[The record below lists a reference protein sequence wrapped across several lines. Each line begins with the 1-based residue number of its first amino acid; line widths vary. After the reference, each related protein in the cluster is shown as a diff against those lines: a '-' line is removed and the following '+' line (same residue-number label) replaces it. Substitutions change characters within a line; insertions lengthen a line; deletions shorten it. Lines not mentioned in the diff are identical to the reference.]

1 MCVFASRSNAFNDTS
16 PTALCARM
24 PEQSINKYVWQW
36 GVTISK
42 NHTRQHD
49 RFSASKI
56 VCVCVS
62 DGHSMSAQKCQPRCL
77 HRRDATSYY
86 MRCQPYQSAACA
98 EFLRK
103 NSHTHRKK
111 GLIWTFVY
119 DIVSV
124 CVFFFKLH
132 LQIFHHNIPLSGI
145 LGQSEIERENE
156 KKPKLSPSFRIRLNK
171 TNNAIALRCCFF
183 RFACVTWIGLCKTF
197 HSLIVSLFF
206 GWFTAA
212 FMCSTFFLANSILRE
227 GKTNKFQ
234 NCF

>member
-1 MCVFASRSNAFNDTS
+1 MHSMTHPQQHYVHECLNKVSINMCGNEESPFQKTIHDNTTDLVHQKLCVYVCMCVWWTFNERKKMPATMSTQTRCNQLLYALSTIPKCCMCRIFEKKLTHTS
-16 PTALCARM
+16 KKRAHLNFCLWYC
-24 PEQSINKYVWQW
+24 E
-36 GVTISK
+36 
-42 NHTRQHD
+42 
-49 RFSASKI
+49 
-56 VCVCVS
+56 CVC
-62 DGHSMSAQKCQPRCL
+62 
-77 HRRDATSYY
+77 
-86 MRCQPYQSAACA
+86 
-98 EFLRK
+98 
-103 NSHTHRKK
+103 
-111 GLIWTFVY
+111 
-119 DIVSV
+119 
-124 CVFFFKLH
+124 FFFKLH